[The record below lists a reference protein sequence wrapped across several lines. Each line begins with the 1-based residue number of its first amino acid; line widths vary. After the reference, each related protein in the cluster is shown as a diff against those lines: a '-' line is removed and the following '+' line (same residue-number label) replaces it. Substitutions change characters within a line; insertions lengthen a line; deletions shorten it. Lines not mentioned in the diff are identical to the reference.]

1 MNTSKGQDTSG
12 YGRRVFLA
20 QASALSAAALFGLPR
35 PAVAEPAPE
44 TTKIRLVNSPAICTA
59 LEVVLVEELLR
70 LEGFSE
76 VEYVKWSVNS
86 ASAML
91 ATGQVDIAMDSAP
104 SIAFALGEGK
114 PILALAG
121 VHSGCYELFAS
132 GSIQAVKELKGK
144 RVAISGFGS
153 GEHVLIASMVAY
165 VGMDPRKDINWVIGG
180 RDAMRLFADGK
191 ADAYMGFAPEPQQL
205 RAKKIGHVIVNTTQD
220 RPWSQ
225 YFCCMV
231 TANREFVQ
239 KYPVATKRALRAFL
253 KAADICANEP
263 ERVARFVV
271 ARGYAPSYDM
281 ALEVL
286 KELPYRRWREASP
299 EDTLRFHALRLHEVG
314 MIKLSPQ
321 KLIAQG
327 TDWRFLNELKKEL
340 KA

>member
-1 MNTSKGQDTSG
+1 MITSKDQDASG
-12 YGRRVFLA
+12 YRRRVFLA
-20 QASALSAAALFGLPR
+20 QASALSAATLIGLPR
-35 PAVAEPAPE
+35 PAIAEPAPE
-44 TTKIRLVNSPAICTA
+44 ITKIRLTHTPAICLA
-59 LEVVLVEELLR
+59 PQYLAEEILR
-70 LEGFSE
+70 LEGFTE
-76 VEYVKWSVNS
+76 VVYVRHSLNS
-86 ASAML
+86 AGAL
-91 ATGQVDIAMDSAP
+91 AAGDADIAMDAAQSAT
-104 SIAFALGEGK
+104 FALGEGK
-114 PILALAG
+114 PILALGGIHA
-121 VHSGCYELFAS
+121 GCYELFAS
-132 GSIQAVKELKGK
+132 GSIHAVKELKGK
-144 RVAISGFGS
+144 RVAIRGFGS
-153 GEHVLIASMVAY
+153 AEHVLVASMVAY

-180 RDAMRLFADGK
+180 RDAMRLFVEGK

-205 RAKKIGHVIVNTTQD
+205 RAKKIGHVIINTTQD

-263 ERVARFVV
+263 ERAARFVV
-271 ARGYAPSYDM
+271 AKGYEPNYGI

-314 MIKLSPQ
+314 MIKLNPQ
-321 KLIAQG
+321 KIISQG
-327 TDWRFLNELKKEL
+327 ADWRFLNELKKEL

>member
-1 MNTSKGQDTSG
+1 MNTSKGQDASG
-12 YGRRVFLA
+12 NGRRVFLA
-20 QASALSAAALFGLPR
+20 QASALSAATLFGLPR
-35 PAVAEPAPE
+35 PALAEPAPE
-44 TTKIRLVNSPAICTA
+44 ITKIRLVHSPAICTA
-59 LEVVLVEELLR
+59 PEVLAEELLR

-76 VEYVKWSVNS
+76 VAYVKQSVNS
-86 ASAML
+86 ASALL
-91 ATGQVDIAMDSAP
+91 ATGQADIAMDAAP
-104 SIAFALGEGK
+104 SVTFALGEGK

-121 VHSGCYELFAS
+121 VHAGCYELFAS

-153 GEHVLIASMVAY
+153 AEHVLVASMVAY

-180 RDAMRLFADGK
+180 RDAMRLFAEGK
-191 ADAYMGFAPEPQQL
+191 ADAYMGFAPEPQHL

-271 ARGYAPSYDM
+271 AKGLCS
-281 ALEVL
+281 
-286 KELPYRRWREASP
+286 
-299 EDTLRFHALRLHEVG
+299 
-314 MIKLSPQ
+314 
-321 KLIAQG
+321 
-327 TDWRFLNELKKEL
+327 
-340 KA
+340 

>member
-1 MNTSKGQDTSG
+1 MNTSKGQDASR

-35 PAVAEPAPE
+35 PALAEPAPE
-44 TTKIRLVNSPAICTA
+44 ITKIRLVHSPAICTVPGELA
-59 LEVVLVEELLR
+59 EELLR

-76 VEYVKWSVNS
+76 VAYVKHSVNS
-86 ASAML
+86 PSALL
-91 ATGQVDIAMDSAP
+91 ATGQADIAMDPAP
-104 SIAFALGEGK
+104 SVVFALGEGK
-114 PILALAG
+114 RILALGG
-121 VHSGCYELFAS
+121 VHAGCYELFAS

-153 GEHVLIASMVAY
+153 AEHVLVASMVAY
-165 VGMDPRKDINWVIGG
+165 VGMDPGKDINWVIGE
-180 RDAMRLFADGK
+180 RDAMRLFVEGK
-191 ADAYMGFAPEPQQL
+191 ADAYMGFAPEPQHL
-205 RAKKIGHVIVNTTQD
+205 RAKKIGHVIINTTQD

-253 KAADICANEP
+253 KAADICANDP
-263 ERVARFVV
+263 ERAAKLVV
-271 ARGYAPSYDM
+271 AKGYTASYDV

-314 MIKLSPQ
+314 MIKLNPQ
-321 KLIAQG
+321 KIISQRA
-327 TDWRFLNELKKEL
+327 DWGFSTS
-340 KA
+340 